1 MVIRKKFGHLYGIK
15 LKEFR
20 VIHVKECVSG
30 KMFRSKIVL
39 IANINVLVIL
49 PCYNPDKSQ
58 NKTLLM
64 KQSMFSE
71 VLW

>member
-1 MVIRKKFGHLYGIK
+1 MVIRKKCCHLDGIR
-15 LKEFR
+15 LREFR

-30 KMFRSKIVL
+30 KTLRSKIVL
-39 IANINVLVIL
+39 IANINVLVIV
-49 PCYNPDKSQ
+49 PCYNQDKSQ

-64 KQSMFSE
+64 KQRMFSE